1 MSEPQRRWIN
11 CVLLRTP
18 FRPMLVLAAAIT
30 VSTVVAQAKSGN
42 RAGHQ
47 PVVNTKPDTSVS
59 KRSVK
64 RKQPPA
70 IKTPSPGGPV
80 PIPYPN

>member
-1 MSEPQRRWIN
+1 MRRAVTN
-11 CVLLRTP
+11 FAV
-18 FRPMLVLAAAIT
+18 AAVIIT
-30 VSTVVAQAKSGN
+30 STVTAQAKSAN

-47 PVVNTKPDTSVS
+47 AVVTTKSDTSVS
-59 KRSVK
+59 KRIVK
-64 RKQPPA
+64 PKQPQE